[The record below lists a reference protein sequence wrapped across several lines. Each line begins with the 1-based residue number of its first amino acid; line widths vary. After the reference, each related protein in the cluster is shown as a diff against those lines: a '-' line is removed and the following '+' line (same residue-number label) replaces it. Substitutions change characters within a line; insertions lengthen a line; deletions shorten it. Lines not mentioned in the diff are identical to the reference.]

1 MYGALE
7 ISVSGMVAQR
17 RRLETVSA
25 NLAIA
30 NAPVDH
36 SNPDAFRRRVALLQP
51 GASERGAG
59 LGVRVAQIA
68 LDQAPFRKVYDPG
81 HPMASKVT
89 DPARGLVEGYYDVP
103 NIDPVIEE
111 LNAMEASRAYEANVM
126 AAEAVKTML
135 GQALRLIA

>member
-1 MYGALE
+1 MYGALD
-7 ISVSGMVAQR
+7 IAVSGMVAQR

-36 SNPDAFRRRVALLQP
+36 SNPDAFRRRIALLEP
-51 GASERGAG
+51 GSGERGG
-59 LGVRVAQIA
+59 LGVRVAEIA
-68 LDQAPFRKVYDPG
+68 LDRAPFRKIYDPG
-81 HPMASKVT
+81 HPMAAKET
-89 DPARGLVEGYYDVP
+89 DPSRGLVEGYYDVP

-135 GQALRLIA
+135 GQSLRLIA